1 MFDDELD
8 DDVSVKDD
16 YTDEQLQAAAQ
27 RVANVYARIV
37 NKRFGCTIPVPVR
50 MKFDLE
56 LESMTTARYS
66 GRAHSSMLIDINMT
80 LFRENIQHIL
90 NDTIPHEMGH
100 LVQFNKFDLKGVS
113 TPGHG
118 VHWMEAMRVMGK
130 VPKKFHKMDTSNAV
144 KAYKDNVKAI
154 KDAAKAKEKAAKAKA
169 KKDEE

>member
-1 MFDDELD
+1 MYDDEFD
-8 DDVSVKDD
+8 EVIAVNDD
-16 YTDEQLQAAAQ
+16 YTDEQLQDAAH

-37 NKRFGCTIPVPVR
+37 NRKFGCKIPVPVP

-56 LESMTTARYS
+56 FESMEMARAA

-80 LFRENIQHIL
+80 LFRENTKHIL

-100 LVQFNKFDLKGVS
+100 LVQFDKFNLKGVD

-130 VPKKFHKMDTSNAV
+130 VPKKYHKLDTTNSV
-144 KAYKDNVKAI
+144 KSYKDRLKEVK
-154 KDAAKAKEKAAKAKA
+154 AKAKA
-169 KKDEE
+169 KAKVTIGDRDE